1 MNTLIIG
8 DIHGCYDELRDLL
21 DKAALSSDDQIIAV
35 GDLVNRGPNSAAVLD
50 FFRRQPNT
58 RSIRGNHE
66 YGHIRAHQKQSPKPK
81 LSTLL
86 TRWQLGADYDNAVA
100 YMESLPVHLDL
111 PDALLV
117 HAYMEPRIPLD
128 EQEDRML
135 MGTSGATSD
144 LQKTYSK
151 PWYTY
156 YNGGKPLIVGHKDM
170 SGRQEPF
177 VYKDRV
183 YGIDTGCVYGGQ
195 LTGLLLPEF
204 RFITVLAREPYWLN
218 TLVDYQE
225 LS

>member
-8 DIHGCYDELRDLL
+8 DIHGCYDELRELL
-21 DKAALSSDDQIIAV
+21 DKAGLSSDDQIIAV

-50 FFRRQPNT
+50 FFRQQPNT

-66 YGHIRAHQKQSPKPK
+66 YGHIRAHRTQSPKPK

-100 YMESLPVHLDL
+100 YMESLPIYLDL

-135 MGTSGATSD
+135 MGTGGATGD
-144 LQKTYSK
+144 LQEMYKK

-156 YNGGKPLIVGHKDM
+156 YDGDKPVIVGHKDM
-170 SGRQEPF
+170 SGAQEPF

-204 RFITVLAREPYWLN
+204 RFISVLAREPYWLN
-218 TLVDYQE
+218 TLLEYQE